1 MLESLVYGFLIGI
14 PIWFIVLSTKKES
27 EEEKIKAEKYQTYL
41 LTILLINS
49 ILIILSL
56 IFKKIYEDLLVY
68 YFYTRSTLVID
79 LVCIINIIVKIIN
92 KIKNK
97 ILLSKNFYLYILNL
111 IGNFVR
117 HIVYLNKVTEIYFK
131 NTQLIY
137 DDGISF
143 RISFF
148 TIIFVDIILLM
159 AIFIKEK
166 FINKQS
172 Q

>member
-14 PIWFIVLSTKKES
+14 PVWFIVLSTKKES

-49 ILIILSL
+49 ILIILLL
-56 IFKKIYEDLLVY
+56 IFKKIYEDLLY

-143 RISFF
+143 SISFF
-148 TIIFVDIILLM
+148 MIIFVDIILLM
-159 AIFIKEK
+159 AIFIKGK